1 MDQQDLLQQL
11 QQNKNAL
18 LQLMRSP
25 DGKRLIEL
33 LSGQNGS
40 DQLKKAA
47 NAAAQG
53 NTAAISAMVSHLM
66 QSQEG
71 AALVERIN
79 KSIGK

>member
-40 DQLKKAA
+40 DQLKQAA
-47 NAAAQG
+47 NAAAQD
-53 NTAAISAMVSHLM
+53 T
-66 QSQEG
+66 
-71 AALVERIN
+71 ALVSQTAGRM
-79 KSIGK
+79 S

>member
-40 DQLKKAA
+40 DQLKQAA